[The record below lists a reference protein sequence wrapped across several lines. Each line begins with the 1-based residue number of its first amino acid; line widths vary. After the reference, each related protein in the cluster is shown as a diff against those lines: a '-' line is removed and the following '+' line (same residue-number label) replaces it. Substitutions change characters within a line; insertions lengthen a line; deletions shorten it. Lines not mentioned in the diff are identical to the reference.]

1 MSRRVE
7 MEIVGQGPSKRL
19 RIRDIRTREHEAN
32 AGRVERM
39 IQNLDT
45 RISDGQAELARLR
58 AERTDLAAKLAE
70 LKGP

>member
-7 MEIVGQGPSKRL
+7 MEIVGQGQNRRL

-45 RISDGQAELARLR
+45 RIGDMQAEIARLR
-58 AERTDLAAKLAE
+58 GERTDLAAKLAE
-70 LKGP
+70 LTGP